1 MDDVRSLLVQLGLD
15 YLISRF
21 EEHKI
26 NNLSVVK
33 SLEISDINEL
43 IPALGDRKKFI
54 SHVNNLNDTQ
64 NDVSM
69 LQLFSF
75 NFVEKQN
82 LVNYH

>member
-1 MDDVRSLLVQLGLD
+1 MDAVRSLLVQLGLD
-15 YLISRF
+15 HLISRF

-33 SLEISDINEL
+33 SLEISDIKEL
-43 IPALGDRKKFI
+43 IQALGDRKKFI
-54 SHVNNLNDTQ
+54 SHVNSLNGTQ

-75 NFVEKQN
+75 
-82 LVNYH
+82 